1 MGRPNPQNF
10 SPLSAEE
17 ARRRG
22 KNGGKKSV
30 EVRRQRKAMRETLL
44 ELLQLPAEKRPEM
57 SNEQAG
63 LFAMLERWQKGDVS
77 AGVFIRDTIGEKP
90 VDKVDA
96 RSGDGSMS
104 PKPLFDFSKMTPKQ
118 IAELV
123 ELTEESAEKLYH
135 GEC

>member
-22 KNGGKKSV
+22 KNGGKRSV

-90 VDKVDA
+90 SDKIDNT
-96 RSGDGSMS
+96 SSDGSM
-104 PKPLFDFSKMTPKQ
+104 TPQPAVNVDLSNLTPQQ
-118 IAELV
+118 IAKMAKAAFRG
-123 ELTEESAEKLYH
+123 ESD
-135 GEC
+135 

>member
-77 AGVFIRDTIGEKP
+77 AGIFIRDTIGEKP
-90 VDKVDA
+90 TDKIDNT
-96 RSGDGSMS
+96 SSDGSMTPRPAVNVDLS
-104 PKPLFDFSKMTPKQ
+104 NLTPQEVAKMARAAFRGE
-118 IAELV
+118 AED
-123 ELTEESAEKLYH
+123 
-135 GEC
+135 

>member
-1 MGRPNPQNF
+1 MVRGNPDKLIPQNKRTKREQ
-10 SPLSAEE
+10 SEI
-17 ARRRG
+17 AR
-22 KNGGKKSV
+22 KGGQKSG

-90 VDKVDA
+90 VDRQSTFLQAEILTQEQIDAMVD
-96 RSGDGSMS
+96 
-104 PKPLFDFSKMTPKQ
+104 
-118 IAELV
+118 
-123 ELTEESAEKLYH
+123 AEKL
-135 GEC
+135 GD